1 MHTFRH
7 VILTRFNVK
16 IEQAPAASTEWLD
29 DRFSL
34 FERFCLPSVQAQTCG
49 NFVWVVFCDPD
60 IPARYRNRIREYAK
74 WPTLRPIYFRHTFE
88 QGMVRAAVAELAR
101 GYTHLITS
109 RLDNDDAICRTF
121 VASVQARFHRQGFE
135 FLNFTN
141 GYVWSEGRVWSA
153 RHESNPFISLVEDA
167 ADYST
172 VYCGNHMEL
181 DQQGPVVQIPE
192 PAGWLQVVHGRN
204 LANRVWGTPR
214 PDATLGEQ
222 FGIRP

>member
-1 MHTFRH
+1 
-7 VILTRFNVK
+7 
-16 IEQAPAASTEWLD
+16 
-29 DRFSL
+29 
-34 FERFCLPSVQAQTCG
+34 
-49 NFVWVVFCDPD
+49 
-60 IPARYRNRIREYAK
+60 
-74 WPTLRPIYFRHTFE
+74 
-88 QGMVRAAVAELAR
+88 MVRAAVAELAR

-121 VASVQARFHRQGFE
+121 VESVQARFHRQGFE

-141 GYVWSEGRVWSA
+141 GYVWSGGRVWSA
-153 RHESNPFISLVEDA
+153 RHVSNPFISLVEDA

-181 DQQGPVVQIPE
+181 DQQGPVVQISE

-214 PDATLGEQ
+214 PDATLSEE
-222 FGIRP
+222 FAIRP